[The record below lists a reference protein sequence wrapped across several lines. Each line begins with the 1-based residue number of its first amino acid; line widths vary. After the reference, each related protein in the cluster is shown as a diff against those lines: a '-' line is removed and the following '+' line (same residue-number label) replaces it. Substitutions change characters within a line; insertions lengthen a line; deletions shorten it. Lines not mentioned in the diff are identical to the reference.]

1 MISLLNRLVRWAS
14 VTRAGDDTGQ
24 FPTQQVEYLGKVADC
39 IMVFPY
45 GMHANVDGNALA
57 VLLAMNGNVDNRAA
71 IPTSMNRRSALASG
85 EVTIYS
91 PVTRSAVTFKANGDV
106 VVNANGDV
114 VVNANG
120 NLIATASGSATV
132 TAPAINLNGAV
143 TIVGGLVADTV
154 AVSGT
159 LSQGGTSVGKAHTH
173 PVTTAP
179 GTTGAV
185 T

>member
-1 MISLLNRLVRWAS
+1 MTSLLYRLIRWAS
-14 VTRAGDDTGQ
+14 VKRAGDDAGQ
-24 FPTQQVEYLGKVADC
+24 FPMQQVEYLGKVADC

-45 GMHANVDGNALA
+45 GMHANVDGNSLA
-57 VLLAMNGNVDNRAA
+57 VMLAMNGNVDNRAA
-71 IPTSMNRRSALASG
+71 IPSSMNQRTQLAAG
-85 EVTIYS
+85 EVTFYS

-106 VVNANGDV
+106 VVNAK
-114 VVNANG
+114 G
-120 NLIATASGSATV
+120 NLIATATGSASI
-132 TAPAINLNGAV
+132 TAPTIRLTGAV
-143 TIVGGLVADTV
+143 TIVGGLVADSV